1 MTLLG
6 FFSVFT
12 QPGSRSDGRVS
23 RNPPVALAKTGHWSS
38 DHVATTTNGV
48 TNLPLSNWRHA
59 LLASIP
65 NTFVC
70 FSLCSQWPRII
81 ALGSRCPASFRDERV
96 DLFAHATD
104 QRSCGFSHRPLLRCR
119 DHQRSRH
126 NRIDDRLLA
135 NAPVSAT
142 AMKYSSCRSSI
153 AGWDRSVG
161 AGRGEFRIGLR
172 VVAKTIR

>member
-1 MTLLG
+1 M
-6 FFSVFT
+6 V
-12 QPGSRSDGRVS
+12 
-23 RNPPVALAKTGHWSS
+23 LAKTGHWSS
-38 DHVATTTNGV
+38 DHVATTTNGL

-65 NTFVC
+65 NTFVG

-81 ALGSRCPASFRDERV
+81 ALGSRCPESFRDQRV
-96 DLFAHATD
+96 DLFAHAND
-104 QRSCGFSHRPLLRCR
+104 QRSCAFSHRPLRRWR

-126 NRIDDRLLA
+126 HRFDDRPLA
-135 NAPVSAT
+135 NAPVSAM

-153 AGWDRSVG
+153 AGWDRSVR

-172 VVAKTIR
+172 VVAQTIR